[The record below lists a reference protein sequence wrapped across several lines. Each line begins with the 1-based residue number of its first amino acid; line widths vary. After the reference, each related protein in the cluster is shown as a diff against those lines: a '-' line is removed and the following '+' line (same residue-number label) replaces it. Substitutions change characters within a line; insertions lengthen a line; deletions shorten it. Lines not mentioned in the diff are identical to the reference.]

1 MHSALDVFQAKI
13 YFSKEWTY
21 CNVENRHIV
30 DPIVKILVLK
40 CGGIL
45 CVKLPNVIKIINTL
59 MPFEK
64 KNQL

>member
-1 MHSALDVFQAKI
+1 MHSALDVFQPKI
-13 YFSKEWTY
+13 YFSNERTY

-45 CVKLPNVIKIINTL
+45 
-59 MPFEK
+59 
-64 KNQL
+64 